1 MTAPLYAEAANV
13 QELVS
18 RTVASRPG
26 TAGSLST
33 EQIEEAIRTAGTKI
47 DSRLGSL
54 FAVPFSPV
62 PALIVE
68 IATALAAYDIDLTF
82 REVRDYSSELNPVLL
97 RYKEA
102 AQLLDLLAA
111 GKAILPDYV
120 PPDPDPGIPDNP
132 NDGGS
137 IVGVFNPDLCSVW
150 PRAHRYDPSWP
161 EYWGQD

>member
-1 MTAPLYAEAANV
+1 MTAPLYAEVTDV

-18 RTVASRPG
+18 RTAASRPG

-47 DSRLGSL
+47 DSRLGTL
-54 FAVPFSPV
+54 FVVPFAPV

-82 REVRDYSSELNPVLL
+82 REIRDYASELHPVLL

-102 AQLLDLLAA
+102 SELLNLLAA
-111 GKAILPDYV
+111 GKAILPDYE

-137 IVGVFNPDLCSVW
+137 ILDVYNPSLCAVW
-150 PRAHRYDPSWP
+150 PTRAYCDPRTP
-161 EYWGQD
+161 ECWGQD